1 MIKNYFKTLRRNMQ
15 KNKLHTAIN
24 IIGMAVAFTCSI
36 VLLLVVYFQ
45 FSFDSFHA
53 NKNRLF
59 EVYNSYNGSQGVTKS
74 DGMGYPAAPALKAE
88 GIGIEKATRYKYG
101 GRAVKYKGKELD
113 LQTKLVDND
122 FFSMF
127 SFPVVK
133 GNKANPLADLGNAVM
148 SEYAAAKL
156 FGKEDP
162 VGKSISTNI
171 GGEWKSLIVSAVL
184 KDFPKNSSITF
195 DVLARPELSP
205 DYAANKDKWIYQQH
219 VVYVQLSA
227 NTTKAQVQRQLRNF
241 TRKYNPVDVTFM
253 KNKGFKP
260 DENGDMSS
268 MRLLPFTE
276 MHFDAD
282 VNNGAPTSKPLLYVI
297 MLVSFVIILIA
308 CFNFINLTIGLS
320 FTRTKEMGIRKCLGA
335 GRRQVWLQ
343 IWGESLFTV
352 LIAMI
357 IGIAAII
364 LLLKYINKTSLAGL
378 DPSLFY
384 QPFVV
389 FMLLAILLFVSFIAS
404 GYPSFI
410 MGKLKTV
417 EILKGKISLKKPGLF
432 RSALIVVQ
440 FAIACVLICSTIII
454 YQQFEHL
461 RNAPLGYNT
470 SSVISIPIRNVGE
483 GRKIIN
489 QMRNALSSQSSII
502 SVTGS
507 SVNLGLGQ
515 DGSTSRSGYGFDY
528 NGKSIETNW
537 MTADYD
543 ILKTLNIMPKE
554 GRDFTSAY
562 VTDTSNA
569 VIVTESMAKQLSD
582 KSVAGLSFYSDT
594 SQPKWNI
601 IGVIPDFH
609 LYSMH
614 EKAEPLTISIKSNGQ
629 LAYIL
634 IRVNTQNPTATM
646 NLVKAAYAQAEPGV
660 EFKGS
665 YANENVERWYANEQ
679 MLAKMFSVAALVA
692 IALSCMGL
700 FGIALIVIQQRVKEI
715 GVRKVLGASVGR
727 VAVLVTKEFI
737 KPVLLAML
745 IAIPIAWLAMNKWL
759 QSFEYRITIQWTIF
773 LSAGFVAVFIA
784 VATVSFQAIKAAVAN
799 PVKSLRSE

>member
-1 MIKNYFKTLRRNMQ
+1 MLKNYFKTLLRNMQ

-24 IIGMAVAFTCSI
+24 VIGMAVAFTCSI
-36 VLLLVVYFQ
+36 LLLLYVYQQ
-45 FSFDSFHA
+45 FSFDTFHV
-53 NKNRLF
+53 NKDNLF
-59 EVYNSYNGSQGVTKS
+59 EVYRTSNGPQGVEKS
-74 DGMGYPAAPALKAE
+74 SSMGYPAAPALKAE
-88 GIGIEKATRYKYG
+88 GIGVEKATRYKYG
-101 GRAVKYKGKELD
+101 GRRVKYKDKELD
-113 LQTKLVDND
+113 LQVILVDND

-127 SFPVVK
+127 SFPVIK
-133 GNKANPLADLGNAVM
+133 GNKVNPLTDLGNTVIT
-148 SEYAAAKL
+148 EYAAAKL

-171 GGEWKSLIVSAVL
+171 GGEWKSLVISAVL

-205 DYAANKDKWIYQQH
+205 DYAANKDNWNNQHH

-227 NTTKAQVQRQLRNF
+227 NTTKAQAENQLRNF
-241 TRKYNPVDVTFM
+241 KKKYEPDEVAFM
-253 KNKGFKP
+253 KNKGYKA
-260 DENGDMSS
+260 DANGDFSS
-268 MRLLPFTE
+268 MNLLPLTE
-276 MHFDAD
+276 THFDAAF
-282 VNNGAPTSKPLLYVI
+282 NGRATSKPLLYVI

-352 LIAMI
+352 LTAMI
-357 IGIAAII
+357 IGIISII
-364 LLLKYINKTSLAGL
+364 LLLKFINKTSAAAL
-378 DPSLFY
+378 DSSLLY
-384 QPFVV
+384 QPVVV
-389 FMLLAILLFVSFIAS
+389 FMLLGILLFVSFIAS

-440 FAIACVLICSTIII
+440 FAIACVLICSTIVI
-454 YQQFEHL
+454 YRQFQHL

-470 SSVISIPIRNVGE
+470 STVISIPIHNPGE
-483 GRKIIN
+483 GRNIVN
-489 QMRNALSSQSSII
+489 QMRTRLSSQTSVI
-502 SVTGS
+502 SVSGS

-515 DGSTSRSGYGFDY
+515 DRGTSKIGLGFDF
-528 NGKSIETNW
+528 NGRSVRTNL
-537 MTADYD
+537 MPADYD
-543 ILKTLNIMPKE
+543 ILKTLNIVPKE
-554 GRDFTSAY
+554 GRDFITGY
-562 VTDTSNA
+562 VTDSSHA

-582 KSVAGLSFYSDT
+582 KSVIGLSFLSDS

-614 EKAEPLTISIKSNGQ
+614 EKAQPLMIINSNGQ
-629 LAYIL
+629 LDYIL
-634 IRVNTQNPTATM
+634 VRVNTQNAIATM
-646 NLVKAAYAQAEPGV
+646 NLVKAAYAQAEPNT

-665 YANENVERWYANEQ
+665 YVNENVERWYADEQ
-679 MLAKMFSVAALVA
+679 TLAKMFSIAALVA

-700 FGIALIVIQQRVKEI
+700 FGIAFIVIQQRVKEI
-715 GVRKVLGASVGR
+715 GVRKVLGASVGS

-737 KPVLLAML
+737 KPVLVAML
-745 IAIPIAWLAMNKWL
+745 IAIPIAWWAMNKWL
-759 QSFEYRITIQWTIF
+759 QSFEYRITVQWTIF
-773 LSAGFVAVFIA
+773 LAAAFVAVFIA
-784 VATVSFQAIKAAVAN
+784 VATVSIQAIKAALAN
-799 PVKSLRSE
+799 PVKSLRTE